1 LFKIALFIIVRACH
15 KCREY
20 VHINPVDPNNQRLIK
35 IFESNHA
42 GHPIVSVN
50 LSEVKDYYENVE
62 KKIMEELNSQ
72 KT

>member
-1 LFKIALFIIVRACH
+1 VQ
-15 KCREY
+15 
-20 VHINPVDPNNQRLIK
+20 INPVDPNNQRLIN
-35 IFESNHA
+35 IFESNHK
-42 GHPIVSVN
+42 GHPIVSVT